1 MSTSK
6 FAKLLNIGFGIK
18 DVILKSVDFI
28 DKIVTFRCSLKK
40 PLKKCAK
47 CCSKNVRIKDTKVR
61 RLRMVPLGM
70 MKCFLEITIH
80 KFKCK
85 DCGASAWVNLPFAA
99 GKFPL
104 TKAFMYYVLALV
116 KLGTIQ
122 AISIFVDLQWKT
134 VKNIHKDYLSQKYQK
149 ISYKKLLYVTVDEFS
164 IKKGHK
170 YMTVFADLCTG
181 RIVHA
186 VEGRSVEDI
195 KPFLEKLSKRA
206 RKLRAIAMDLSPS
219 YTSAVKQYLPGV
231 DIVFDRF
238 HVMKLLNEVL
248 DELRR
253 KEREKYIA
261 AGSDVG
267 KGDRFL
273 FLRNFEDLD
282 DKQRSKLD
290 RLFKVNE
297 SLAKAHTMKEQFRT
311 FWDKPSKKEGAKFLC
326 HWIYEAVHSRI
337 KPLMRVGKTILR
349 HYEGLL
355 SYFDHFISNGK
366 AEGINNKIKV
376 LKRSGYGYRDMEYFT
391 LLLYD
396 LHEKTTA
403 LVG

>member
-6 FAKLLNIGFGIK
+6 FAKLLDSGFGIK
-18 DVILKSVDFI
+18 NVILKSVDFI
-28 DKIVTFRCSLKK
+28 DKVVIFRCALKK
-40 PLKKCAK
+40 KLKKCAK
-47 CCSKNVRIKDTKVR
+47 CCSHNVQSKDTKIR

-70 MKCFLEITIH
+70 LKCFLEITTH

-85 DCGASAWVNLPFAA
+85 DCGTSAWVNLPFAA

-104 TKAFMYYVLALV
+104 TKAFMRYVLSLI

-122 AISIFVDLQWKT
+122 AISIFADLQWKT
-134 VKNIHKDYLSQKYQK
+134 VKNIHKDHLSQKYQK
-149 ISYKKLLYVTVDEFS
+149 ISYKKLLYITVDEFS

-186 VEGRSVEDI
+186 VEGRRVEDI
-195 KPFLEKLSKRA
+195 KPFLETLSKRA

-219 YTSAVKQYLPGV
+219 YISAVEHYLPKV

-238 HVMKLLNEVL
+238 HVMKLLNEAL

-253 KEREKYIA
+253 KERAKYST
-261 AGSDVG
+261 AGSDIG

-311 FWDKPSKKEGAKFLC
+311 FWDKPTKENGAKFLC

-337 KPLMRVGKTILR
+337 KPLVRIGKTILR

-355 SYFDHFISNGK
+355 NYFDHFISNGK

-376 LKRSGYGYRDMEYFT
+376 LKRSGYGYQDMEYFT

-396 LHEKTTA
+396 LHEKATA

>member
-6 FAKLLNIGFGIK
+6 FAKLLHNGFGIK
-18 DVILKSVDFI
+18 DVIIKSVDLI
-28 DKIVTFRCSLKK
+28 DKIFTFRCTPKK
-40 PLKKCAK
+40 NQKKCAK
-47 CCSKNVRIKDTKVR
+47 CGSKNVQIKETKVR
-61 RLRMVPLGM
+61 RLRMVPMGTL
-70 MKCFLEITIH
+70 KCFLEITVH

-85 DCGASAWVNLPFAA
+85 DCKASAWMNLPFAA

-104 TKAFMYYVLALV
+104 TKAFVHYVLSLV

-122 AISIFVDLQWKT
+122 AISIFIDLQWKT
-134 VKNIHKDYLSQKYQK
+134 VKNIHKEYLKQKYEK
-149 ISYKKLLYVTVDEFS
+149 ISYKKLLYLTVDEFS

-181 RIVHA
+181 RIIYA

-195 KPFLEKLSKRA
+195 QSFLEKLSKRA

-219 YTSAVKQYLPGV
+219 YISAVRKHLPNV

-238 HVMKLLNEVL
+238 HVTKLLNEVL

-261 AGSDVG
+261 SGSDIG

-282 DKQRSKLD
+282 DQQRTKLD
-290 RLFKVNE
+290 KLFKVNE

-311 FWDKPSKKEGAKFLC
+311 FWDKKSKEEGAKFLC
-326 HWIYEAVHSRI
+326 HWIYEALHSGIR
-337 KPLMRVGKTILR
+337 PLQRVAKTILR

-376 LKRSGYGYRDMEYFT
+376 LKRCGYGYRDMEYFT

-396 LHEKTTA
+396 LHEKSTA